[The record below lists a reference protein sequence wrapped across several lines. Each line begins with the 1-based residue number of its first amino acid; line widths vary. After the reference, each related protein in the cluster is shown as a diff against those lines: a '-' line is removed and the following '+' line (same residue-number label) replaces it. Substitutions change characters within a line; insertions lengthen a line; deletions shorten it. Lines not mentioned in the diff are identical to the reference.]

1 MYGRMHKNRVIE
13 WKNQLKDVRK
23 TERIIRINEG
33 MNRIIGKQE
42 GRRKEWMEERKYER
56 RIKKNR
62 KESRINRWMIGKTE
76 ESMGGRKNECM
87 GERKEE

>member
-13 WKNQLKDVRK
+13 WKNQLKDVTK

-56 RIKKNR
+56 RIKK
-62 KESRINRWMIGKTE
+62 KQEGK
-76 ESMGGRKNECM
+76 
-87 GERKEE
+87 